1 MQVAKKFIGVFF
13 LGVWCLAAGAAELG
27 RMQPVSV
34 DNAQAGGGG
43 KSAGLQ
49 LALFTPIQVFPES
62 YNIYGLRLNLIYGVN
77 QNLRGLDL
85 GMFNVGRGLMEGV
98 QLGIANRVAGLA
110 GAQIGL
116 LNSADEAEGGA
127 FQLGLFNHANEY
139 AGLQFGPINYARE
152 VNGVQIGVI
161 NICETTAG
169 VQIGVINIIS
179 QSDFLV
185 FCPLINAQF

>member
-1 MQVAKKFIGVFF
+1 MQVKIFVGVLF
-13 LGVWCLAAGAAELG
+13 LSVGCLAAGAAELG
-27 RMQPVSV
+27 RAQPMAV
-34 DNAQAGGGG
+34 DNARSGAGGNQ
-43 KSAGLQ
+43 ATGLQ
-49 LALFTPIQVFPES
+49 LTLFTPIQVFAEN
-62 YNIYGLRLNLIYGVN
+62 YDVYGLRLNLIYGVN

-98 QLGIANRVAGLA
+98 QLGIGNRVAGLA

-116 LNSADEAEGGA
+116 LNSAGESEGGA
-127 FQLGLFNHANEY
+127 FQLGLFNHAGEY
-139 AGLQFGPINYARE
+139 AGLQLGPINFARD
-152 VNGVQIGVI
+152 VNGAQIGII